1 MENLDPE
8 IKAMASVAGA
18 LTDLDAESRTRV
30 LHWAA
35 AKFGVSIQSNGLTF
49 ERDHGDTKLQAE
61 TDKFPDFV
69 DLFDAVNPSSNLEK
83 VLTGA
88 YWLQAM
94 QGAPSWQ
101 SQQVNTL
108 LKDTG
113 NGIDHIIDA
122 LDSAQG
128 KTPALVR
135 QMAKSGK
142 SRQARKTY
150 KLTTSG
156 IKFIEAKAGGA
167 ANVGENGVE

>member
-1 MENLDPE
+1 MENVDPE
-8 IKAMASVAGA
+8 IQAMASIAA
-18 LTDLDAESRTRV
+18 TLASLDAESQDRV

-35 AKFGVSIQSNGLTF
+35 AKFGVPGKGIGTAAVHN
-49 ERDHGDTKLQAE
+49 DNDTKEQAQS
-61 TDKFPDFV
+61 DSFADFV
-69 DLFDAVNPSSNLEK
+69 DLFDEVNPDSNLEK
-83 VLTGA
+83 ALTGA
-88 YWLQAM
+88 YWLQVV
-94 QGAPSWQ
+94 QGASSWQ

-113 NGIDHIIDA
+113 NGIDNIVDA
-122 LDSAQG
+122 FSSAQS

-156 IKFIEAKAGGA
+156 VKYIAAKIGGEVDA
-167 ANVGENGVE
+167 SNTGEE